1 MEKIIINKLTDIKKI
16 KPLTTVKTYTVGK
29 GNSLYIKCRSIKDGG
44 NLSFVG
50 RYRHPLTKKQL
61 EVTIEGG
68 DIQVEQNKVKS
79 DLTIKGAKEKW
90 FSIRETKIYELSN
103 PRRII
108 EGKTLEDAAN
118 EYLKVKSSEIRLSTV
133 QEYKRQFNTTIY
145 KYLDR
150 KTPIRELEWDN
161 NGHLV
166 DEALKKIRED
176 QKNPQSG
183 ELQRRCKCLLNGA
196 FEKAIDLKW
205 IARGQNPVVMKKG
218 HFPSHTPRHYP
229 HLEWNE
235 VPSFIEK
242 LNRYSYRYAPQ
253 QILALKFIM
262 LSGIRVGAAVRT
274 KWEWIDKECEGDK
287 QVIYYPAETKGI
299 KRYKKN
305 LHRHHFV
312 PITEEIR
319 EILEKAKQFSTNEYV
334 FSKIL
339 EGNKD
344 EHLREDKPS
353 KVMTCMGIVNS
364 KGEQVTSH
372 GWRKTLMTAGKSIF
386 GRDQEMLKKQLGHIP
401 EGKVNQAYD
410 FSQLIKHRRKF
421 LTEYGKA
428 LLDMGLMI

>member
-29 GNSLYIKCRSIKDGG
+29 GNSLYVKCRSIKDGG
-44 NLSFVG
+44 KLSYVG

-68 DIQVEQNKVKS
+68 DIRVDKNQVKGLPIKEVKES
-79 DLTIKGAKEKW
+79 WFNWREKKIK
-90 FSIRETKIYELSN
+90 ELSN
-103 PRRII
+103 PKRII
-108 EGKTLEDAAN
+108 EDKTLEDAVN
-118 EYLKVKSSEIRLSTV
+118 EYLKVKRSEILFSTV
-133 QEYKRQFNTTIY
+133 QEYTRQFNHTIF
-145 KYLDR
+145 KYLDK
-150 KTPIRELEWDN
+150 KTPISELEWDN
-161 NGHLV
+161 NGYLV
-166 DEALKKIRED
+166 DEALIKIRED

-205 IARGQNPVVMKKG
+205 IRRGQNPVVMEKG
-218 HFPSHTPRHYP
+218 HFPAHIPSHYP
-229 HLEWNE
+229 LLEWNE

-242 LNRYSYRYAPQ
+242 LNRYSYRYSPQ
-253 QILALKFIM
+253 QVLALKFIM
-262 LSGIRVGAAVRT
+262 LTGIRAGAAIRT
-274 KWEWIDKECEGDK
+274 RWDWIDKECEGDK
-287 QVIYYPAETKGI
+287 ETIYYPSTTKGI

-305 LHRHHFV
+305 YDRDYYV
-312 PITEEIR
+312 PITKEIR

-344 EHLREDKPS
+344 EYLREDAPS
-353 KVMTCMGIVNS
+353 KVMTGMGITNV

-372 GWRKTLMTAGKSIF
+372 GWRKTLMTAGKTIF
-386 GRDQEMLKKQLGHIP
+386 RENHEVLKRQLGHLP

-410 FSQLIKHRRKF
+410 FAQLIPQRRDF
-421 LTEYGKA
+421 LKRYGEA
-428 LLDMGLMI
+428 FMDIGLTI